1 MKEYESLVLS
11 RTFDIVEKVMYPEK
25 ISKMRNIKELERL
38 ITEGHVVEIRDG
50 YSNVT
55 VDSLEML
62 NRLYGETQSTVAV
75 DEDTTDVNTSKIQLP
90 NGVIVDINTL
100 MTVTNENGDFVS
112 ANIPNNST
120 YIPPSYLTPS
130 NDSLPTTGLNIET
143 ATTIN
148 NNIEETK
155 VEEPVSNVNV
165 VVEETTN
172 KKKKKN

>member
-11 RTFDIVEKVMYPEK
+11 RTFDIVENVMYPEK
-25 ISKMRNIKELERL
+25 ISKMRNVKELERL

-55 VDSLEML
+55 VDSLDML
-62 NRLYGETQSTVAV
+62 NKLYGEVQQTVVV
-75 DEDTTDVNTSKIQLP
+75 DEDTTTVNTSKIQLP
-90 NGVIVDINTL
+90 NGVVVDINNL
-100 MTVTNENGDFVS
+100 MAVTNENGDFIS
-112 ANIPNNST
+112 SNIPNNST
-120 YIPPSYLTPS
+120 YIPPSYLTPN

-143 ATTIN
+143 TTIVN
-148 NNIEETK
+148 NTEETK
-155 VEEPVSNVNV
+155 VEEPVSNVAV